1 MAILEMLF
9 GWVDGRERYVV
20 CRWGGV
26 VWRKKA
32 VVWLNR
38 IGGIDGGVGNV
49 CLVS

>member
-1 MAILEMLF
+1 MCC
-9 GWVDGRERYVV
+9 V
-20 CRWGGV
+20 GGV
-26 VWRKKA
+26 GVFGGRRA